1 MDNIHHLDLHN
12 SSRHTQP
19 YSIIAKIELGLSYNS
34 CQYHLPLYFVSILQ
48 MQLKDPWVFSQ
59 LDTSPQSCNPSLH
72 SLMSTRMN
80 KKNEKQ
86 KKKTKKKNKI
96 LSFSRMKTISSKEV
110 VLNLQADS
118 VDKCK
123 PIAKQKD

>member
-19 YSIIAKIELGLSYNS
+19 YSIIAKIELGLSYHS

-59 LDTSPQSCNPSLH
+59 LDTSPQLCNPSLH

-86 KKKTKKKNKI
+86 NKQNKKQDIK
-96 LSFSRMKTISSKEV
+96 L
-110 VLNLQADS
+110 
-118 VDKCK
+118 
-123 PIAKQKD
+123 

>member
-19 YSIIAKIELGLSYNS
+19 YSITAKIELGLSYIS

-59 LDTSPQSCNPSLH
+59 LDTSPQLCNPSLH
-72 SLMSTRMN
+72 SLMSTRMDKKIKQN
-80 KKNEKQ
+80 K
-86 KKKTKKKNKI
+86 T
-96 LSFSRMKTISSKEV
+96 
-110 VLNLQADS
+110 
-118 VDKCK
+118 
-123 PIAKQKD
+123 